1 LPAEDI
7 QICSVLYPLQES
19 KITSDPK
26 VIAANMRKLGLLA
39 QNYGLRVAYEAPSWG
54 IHKNTWQHIQ
64 EILDLV
70 NLSNVGHCLDTFHIA
85 SKMAGDPFNVDSP
98 VRPDGM
104 KRLRDSLEEL
114 KQTVDSSRF
123 VYLQLSDAT
132 VADPK
137 QRGYP
142 RKDLN
147 QPAFMTQSRNC
158 RIFPC
163 EENYGGTLPT
173 VPVAKTIFDMGYSGW
188 VSMEVFHTDMFDT
201 RSS

>member
-1 LPAEDI
+1 
-7 QICSVLYPLQES
+7 
-19 KITSDPK
+19 
-26 VIAANMRKLGLLA
+26 MRRLGLLA
-39 QNYGLRVAYEAPSWG
+39 QKYNLRVAYEAPSWG

-64 EILDLV
+64 EILDLA
-70 NLSNVGHCLDTFHIA
+70 NLPNVGHCLDTFHIA
-85 SKMAGDPFNVDSP
+85 SKEAGDPFNVNSP
-98 VRPDGM
+98 IRLDGL
-104 KRLRDSLEEL
+104 KRLRHSLEEL
-114 KQTVDSSRF
+114 KRTVDPSRI

-147 QPAFMTQSRNC
+147 QPKFMTQSRNC

-163 EENYGGTLPT
+163 EENYGGTLPA
-173 VPVAKTIFDMGYSGW
+173 VLVAKTILDMGYSGW